1 MASRASADCATFTV
15 TILSLLF
22 GLKGK
27 RVLVTGASSGL
38 EHHFALLLARAGVE
52 VAVAVRRADKLQALV
67 NDLHAAGAGA
77 EAFAL

>member
-1 MASRASADCATFTV
+1 MAPRASADCATFTV

-38 EHHFALLLARAGVE
+38 GHHFALLLARAGVE
-52 VAVAVRRADKLQALV
+52 VAVAVRRVDKLQALV